1 MMVFVA
7 VLWLLVIVGVGLDA
21 WEVREQARADAR
33 RRAAWWEVSCGC
45 PGCVPMGCHVVFD
58 GGRVLA
64 TAGGAREFKGE
75 RMTLDVPVTTESR
88 AAWGRL
94 RNALCNTRQQRRKA
108 ARSSSRARLLRSVLR
123 ALRKRQSVRKLLPV
137 RGMFR

>member
-1 MMVFVA
+1 MLVFVVA
-7 VLWLLVIVGVGLDA
+7 LWVLIIVGVACDVLATRRD
-21 WEVREQARADAR
+21 DAR
-33 RRAAWWEVSCGC
+33 RRRERYQVPWETPHELMS
-45 PGCVPMGCHVVFD
+45 
-58 GGRVLA
+58 
-64 TAGGAREFKGE
+64 GE

-88 AAWGRL
+88 EAWGRL

-108 ARSSSRARLLRSVLR
+108 ARSSSRARLVRSVLR